1 MKILSETN
9 YKGILEKL
17 IQQGYQFIGFDYEI
31 INSGTKFVLWRHDV
45 DHSLNRAYRLA
56 EIEEEF
62 GIKATYFIHI
72 QSGFITCLSRINMRY
87 YVE

>member
-1 MKILSETN
+1 M
-9 YKGILEKL
+9 
-17 IQQGYQFIGFDYEI
+17 
-31 INSGTKFVLWRHDV
+31 LWRHDV